1 MEAIASYASNMS
13 RTSLRTVEEWES
25 YLGEQVRNLRI
36 RANLDQ
42 IQLAG
47 RADIS
52 LGALKNLEG
61 GKGSS
66 LKSLIKV
73 MQALGRSDW
82 LEALAPPIAVSPLQV
97 MQAQAAYKPRM
108 KVYRRRRSAKRSS
121 ENDAKDGNGGES

>member
-1 MEAIASYASNMS
+1 MEAIAS
-13 RTSLRTVEEWES
+13 RVPLKTVEEWEA

-66 LKSLIKV
+66 LKTLIKV
-73 MQALGRSDW
+73 IQTLGRPDW
-82 LEALAPPIAVSPLQV
+82 LEALAPHIAVSPLQV
-97 MQAQAAYKPRM
+97 MQAQAAYKPRL
-108 KVYRRRRSAKRSS
+108 KVFRSRRSAKSRA
-121 ENDAKDGNGGES
+121 DDDTGGES

>member
-47 RADIS
+47 SADIS

-61 GKGSS
+61 GRGSS

-82 LEALAPPIAVSPLQV
+82 LEALAPAIAVSPLQV
-97 MQAQAAYKPRM
+97 MQAKAAYKPRM
-108 KVYRRRRSAKRSS
+108 KVYRSRRSAKSRGA
-121 ENDAKDGNGGES
+121 NDTKNDNDGES

>member
-82 LEALAPPIAVSPLQV
+82 LEALAPPIAQHDGWAVGTFTRATCSP
-97 MQAQAAYKPRM
+97 
-108 KVYRRRRSAKRSS
+108 
-121 ENDAKDGNGGES
+121 EGEYARTS

>member
-1 MEAIASYASNMS
+1 MEAVASRAP
-13 RTSLRTVEEWES
+13 LRTIEEWEA

-42 IQLAG
+42 VQLAG

-66 LKSLIKV
+66 LKTLIKV
-73 MQALGRSDW
+73 IQTLGRPDW
-82 LEALAPPIAVSPLQV
+82 LEALAPHIAVSPLQV
-97 MQAQAAYKPRM
+97 MQAQAAYKPRL
-108 KVYRRRRSAKRSS
+108 KVFRSRRSAKSRAD
-121 ENDAKDGNGGES
+121 NDDGGAS